1 MSVFKNMQILRCRLK
16 PKKEKSKKSKNHKKA
31 QNISVVPLKK
41 SLVLVISYAVVIN
54 NQFKHI
60 FPKKGDYA
68 KSLLKINDNKIYLQ
82 KVGRPKNFV
91 FLLR

>member
-1 MSVFKNMQILRCRLK
+1 MQILRCRLK
-16 PKKEKSKKSKNHKKA
+16 PKKRKAKKQKIKKPQKGPEYLCVA
-31 QNISVVPLKK
+31 VKK

-68 KSLLKINDNKIYLQ
+68 KSLLKKRQQNLP
-82 KVGRPKNFV
+82 PKSRKTKKF
-91 FLLR
+91 FRAT